1 METQSIRGSNT
12 SHETQCS
19 STITESSKTESSNA
33 APVADKS
40 PQPFWRRGFRSAA
53 GWAQHHKSEVVWA
66 AIFAVIVA
74 WLLSPPQPRPY
85 TIYVVADSRTES
97 SAMTALESLVRNSP
111 SDALNLGDVPVQ
123 VKIEKLDSPEPS
135 AAKAKANELINRPD
149 TLLVIGH
156 LPSSLIEQS
165 LVSYFQS
172 DPPVPVLSTTAS
184 AEDLLVACRQ
194 FGNACFQDG
203 WFAPLLQLSPTNKE
217 QGLAAIRFAAQNKK
231 KKFLIVTEREV
242 DRDDYTKDLIQAY
255 HHAIDEQNR
264 QLDSQHSLKIVG
276 NYTLDHLPAKGILLQ
291 SQLDCVLY
299 AGELEA
305 AHGLLHVFPNPQPM
319 VILSDSTLESRLSDN
334 ALNEFTPARFTY
346 QTDASDYNNH
356 TNVYGVDA
364 YWIAR
369 QLIGDL
375 NKRGGDWRY
384 WTKSL
389 LHFHS
394 VKDARRNLV
403 RIMQENS
410 ISRTWYRGSPYQG
423 QGGGEMGMTYVFDNG
438 KRVDGMF
445 HVWQLNTNAGKPGS
459 EMEDIDNW
467 HPPKQAVGDHHPA
480 AVAKNLKPV
489 N

>member
-1 METQSIRGSNT
+1 METQGIPDSNLR
-12 SHETQCS
+12 SHESQSS
-19 STITESSKTESSNA
+19 STINPSSASHE
-33 APVADKS
+33 P
-40 PQPFWRRGFRSAA
+40 PQPFWRRGFRSVAR
-53 GWAQHHKSEVVWA
+53 WAQDHKSEVIWA

-74 WLLSPPQPRPY
+74 WILSPPQPRPY

-97 SAMTALESLVRNSP
+97 SAMAALESLERNSP

-135 AAKAKANELINRPD
+135 AAKAKADELINRPD

-156 LPSSLIEQS
+156 LPSSLVEQS

-172 DPPVPVLSTTAS
+172 SPPVPLLSTTAS
-184 AEDLLVACRQ
+184 AEDLLVTCRQ
-194 FGNACFQDG
+194 HGNACFQDG

-217 QGLAAIRFAAQNKK
+217 QGLAAIRFAAQKKK
-231 KKFLIVTEREV
+231 KKFLIVTER
-242 DRDDYTKDLIQAY
+242 DADQDDYTKDLIQAY
-255 HHAIDEQNR
+255 HKAIDEQNK
-264 QLDSQHSLKIVG
+264 QLDSQHALKIVG
-276 NYTLDHLPAKGILLQ
+276 NFTLHHLPDKAFLRK
-291 SQLDCVLY
+291 SQFDCVLY

-305 AHGLLHVFPNPQPM
+305 AHGLLNIFPSPQPM

-356 TNVYGVDA
+356 TNVYGKDA

-389 LHFHS
+389 LHFHT
-394 VKDARRNLV
+394 VNDARRNLV

-410 ISRTWYRGSPYQG
+410 ISRTWYRGYPYQEP
-423 QGGGEMGMTYVFDNG
+423 GGGEVGATYVFDKG

-445 HVWQLNTNAGKPGS
+445 HVWQLNTNADKPGS

-467 HPPKQAVGDHHPA
+467 HPPKQAAGDRRPA
-480 AVAKNLKPV
+480 ALARNVKPI